1 MNVFMLNYKSKE
13 RSIAIHHNYTFQ
25 LKDMNDVEDM
35 KKKASEYKEY
45 LFYCIKNKDKW
56 WYRFFKKKRP
66 EWLVIKKKYWNT
78 DIKYFVKEVIS
89 ALRIYEKKIPYINLM
104 ATQYCNLNCK
114 GCGAL
119 MPLYNKSKERKFW
132 EVEQLDKVLKRYS
145 EIFNGEDEY
154 LNTIDIVGGEPL
166 LHPNICEFCSTVR
179 KYNPKSKIVIIT
191 NGLLLDKMPKEFYEM
206 VLENDINIALSV
218 YGDDIYF
225 EKYNI
230 GYNKENC
237 DEVRC
242 DKCSGHLPI
251 VDYKKRT
258 VSFGGVQLLPDGRLC
273 YCACAGVDKL
283 NECFGTD
290 FKTVENSDWID
301 IFTHTKE
308 DILEMFQKPYC
319 EFSKYCN
326 KRDLFPWDISKC
338 KSDEWLFL

>member
-1 MNVFMLNYKSKE
+1 MNFFVLNYESEE
-13 RSIAIHHNYTFQ
+13 RAVAIHHHYDFNLQ
-25 LKDMNDVEDM
+25 DMNDVADM
-35 KKKASEYKEY
+35 KKKIKEYKEY
-45 LFYCIKNKDKW
+45 LLYFIRNKDKW
-56 WYRFFKKKRP
+56 WYKFFKKKRP
-66 EWLVIKKKYWNT
+66 EWLAVRKKVWKDDAKTLVRNA
-78 DIKYFVKEVIS
+78 IS
-89 ALRIYEKKIPYINLM
+89 AHHIYEKKIPYINLM

-119 MPLYNKSKERKFW
+119 MPLFNKDKERKFW
-132 EVEQLDKVLKRYS
+132 KVEQLDKVLKRYS
-145 EIFNGEDEY
+145 EIFNEEDEY
-154 LNTIDIVGGEPL
+154 LDTIDIVGGEPL

-206 VLENDINIALSV
+206 VLKNKIRIALSI
-218 YGDDIYF
+218 YGEGIYF
-225 EKYNI
+225 EKYNL
-230 GYNKENC
+230 GFDKEKC

-251 VDYKKRT
+251 INYKNNS

-273 YCACAGVDKL
+273 YCACAGVEKF
-283 NECFGTD
+283 NEVFGTD
-290 FKTVENSDWID
+290 FQTVENSDWID

-308 DILEMFQKPYC
+308 DILKMFQQPYC

-338 KSDEWLFL
+338 EIDEWYLS